1 MMPANSVATLVLVD
15 ASVAYYQSFAR
26 GVIPGTEVLTI
37 DPHQDGIAQIS
48 AILANY
54 PQVQDVQIVS
64 HGCPGCLYLGSTRLA
79 DDTLSRYA
87 DQIRQWAM
95 ALREGARL
103 VFYGCQV
110 AAGEVG
116 RRFVSAIAQLTQ
128 TTVVA
133 SETITGNSE
142 QGGNWEL
149 EFTTAA
155 LPLSD
160 PPTQIFQ
167 PAFLATYAGTFAYVS
182 ENLTTQTPLMLAN
195 LLKSQGIT
203 IVSATTLTTATVA
216 AGKFAFVDEPSP
228 VGIQSGVILSS
239 GNIATAE
246 GPNQATGAGTALG
259 TPGSTELSSLI
270 GNATTNDA
278 AFLEIKF
285 IPETSAIGLT
295 FVFASEEYTEFS
307 FSPFNDVF
315 AFFLNGTNIANLPGQ
330 AETVPV
336 SIRNV
341 NQSTNTA
348 FFVYNDQRPGPFN
361 TEFDGFTVV
370 LRIQA
375 EVQAGVENTLTF
387 AIADTTD
394 SILDSAVFLEEASLF
409 AIDPNAAILV
419 QPTAGLVTTEA
430 GGTASFSVSLA
441 TQPFANVSFALSSS
455 DTTEGVINVNTL
467 TFTPTNWNVPQTV
480 TITGVPDG
488 IPDGD
493 VFYSIL
499 TGTATS
505 TDRNYNGK
513 KPANVSVVNRD
524 IDGGPSLMPSPVPIA
539 PLIPNP
545 LVPVAGIPVPP
556 LILFPPDVTIPG
568 VLVPPSGA
576 SELINGTEQADL
588 IRGGDGNDTI
598 NGLGGNDTLLGNRGS
613 DILNGGEGDDLLRG
627 GKDNDV
633 LNGGNGNDFLY
644 GDRGNDLVSGENG
657 DDLIYGG
664 KDNDTLF
671 GGAGNDTLFGD
682 LDSDSLNGGDGNDTL
697 IGAGLR
703 GTPPG
708 AGERDTLTGGA
719 GADLFVLGDATQLYY
734 RDGLNGFALITDFSN
749 LEDRIQLK
757 AGIDYQIT
765 GAPAGLPT
773 GAAIFAG
780 TDLIAI
786 VANVAPSPALE
797 ARFSL
802 V

>member
-1 MMPANSVATLVLVD
+1 MMPAHSVATLVLVD
-15 ASVAYYQSFAR
+15 ASVAHYQSFAG
-26 GVIPGTEVLTI
+26 GVIPGTEVLI
-37 DPHQDGIAQIS
+37 LDPHQDGIAQIS
-48 AILANY
+48 KILANY

-79 DDTLSRYA
+79 DDNLSHYA
-87 DQIRQWAM
+87 NQIRQWAM

-110 AAGEVG
+110 AAEEVG

-160 PPTQIFQ
+160 PPTQVFQ

-203 IVSATTLTTATVA
+203 IVSATTATTATAA
-216 AGKFAFVDEPSP
+216 AGRFTFVDEPSP
-228 VGIQSGVILSS
+228 VGIQSGVILST
-239 GNIATAE
+239 GDIADAE
-246 GPNQATGAGTALG
+246 GPNQEPDTSTAFG
-259 TPGSTELSSLI
+259 TPGDAELSALI
-270 GNATTNDA
+270 DNAVTNDA
-278 AFLEIKF
+278 AILEIVF
-285 IPETSAIGLT
+285 IPDDSRIGLT

-307 FSPFNDVF
+307 FSEFNDVF
-315 AFFLNGTNIANLPGQ
+315 AFFLNGQNIANLPGQ
-330 AETVPV
+330 AEVVPV

-348 FFVYNDQRPGPFN
+348 FFINNDQRPGPFN
-361 TEFDGFTVV
+361 IEFHGFTTV
-370 LRIQA
+370 LKIQA
-375 EVQAGVENTLTF
+375 DVEAGVPNTIRF
-387 AIADTTD
+387 AIADTSD
-394 SILDSAVFLEEASLF
+394 DIYDSAVFLEEGSLF
-409 AIDPNAAILV
+409 AVDPNAAILV
-419 QPTAGLVTTEA
+419 QPTSGLVTTEA
-430 GGTASFSVSLA
+430 GGTASFSAVLT
-441 TQPFANVSFALSSS
+441 TQPLADVVFNLSSS

-505 TDRNYNGK
+505 TDLNYDGK

-524 IDGGPSLMPSPVPIA
+524 IDGGPSLMPSPVPIS

-556 LILFPPDVTIPG
+556 LILFPPNVTIPG
-568 VLVPPSGA
+568 VVVPPSGA

-588 IRGGDGNDTI
+588 LIGGDGNDTI
-598 NGLGGNDTLLGNRGS
+598 NGFGGNDTILGNRGN
-613 DILNGGEGDDLLRG
+613 DILNGGEGDDLIRG

-644 GDRGNDLVSGENG
+644 GDRGNDLVNGENG

-703 GTPPG
+703 GTSPG

-749 LEDRIQLK
+749 LDDRIQLK

-786 VANVAPSPALE
+786 VANVTPSPALE
-797 ARFSL
+797 ARFNL